1 MKVAVCKIVL
11 CVLFGF
17 FSAFIF
23 PFDSPDWIKDI
34 VLPLL
39 GVFVGIVIGAVGVFL
54 GGLGALFN
62 GIASLDKHISR
73 EEIDAACNELS
84 SVVDEIKSNLLWSLL
99 MFAMC
104 FLSYCVVQFDLP
116 FVEWPSF
123 LGFSKTAGC
132 NALVFSCVATCFWA
146 MFDSISAV
154 FEVNKFHE
162 IIFRMSTG
170 SKVV

>member
-1 MKVAVCKIVL
+1 MKLLFIKIVL
-11 CVLFGF
+11 CILAGS

-54 GGLGALFN
+54 GGLGALFG
-62 GIASLDKHISR
+62 GIASLDKYMTK
-73 EEIDAACNELS
+73 EEIDSVCDELS
-84 SVVDEIKSNLLWSLL
+84 AVVDEIRSNLLWSLS

-116 FVEWPSF
+116 FIEWPSF
-123 LGFSKTAGC
+123 LWFSKTTGC
-132 NALVFSCVATCFWA
+132 NGLVFTCIIICFLA
-146 MFDSISAV
+146 MFDSIAAV
-154 FEVNKFHE
+154 FDVNRFHE
-162 IIFRMSTG
+162 LIFRVSINQG
-170 SKVV
+170 KI